1 MLSTVLHTH
10 IKFFDANPV
19 GRLLNRF
26 SKDIGVADQVIA
38 PVTDYFVLS
47 YARVLT
53 ILGLTCVLIPYLLP
67 AVFVLFCIVL
77 LVRLRAMKVTNE
89 VMKLELLTRSPI
101 STQLGSSVTG
111 LPTIRA
117 YQRSEHFFA

>member
-1 MLSTVLHTH
+1 MLDSILRTH

-26 SKDIGVADQVIA
+26 SKDVGVADQVLG

-47 YARVLT
+47 YARVFT

-67 AVFVLFCIVL
+67 AVFLLFVIL
-77 LVRLRAMKVTNE
+77 LFVRLKAMRITN
-89 VMKLELLTRSPI
+89 
-101 STQLGSSVTG
+101 
-111 LPTIRA
+111 
-117 YQRSEHFFA
+117 